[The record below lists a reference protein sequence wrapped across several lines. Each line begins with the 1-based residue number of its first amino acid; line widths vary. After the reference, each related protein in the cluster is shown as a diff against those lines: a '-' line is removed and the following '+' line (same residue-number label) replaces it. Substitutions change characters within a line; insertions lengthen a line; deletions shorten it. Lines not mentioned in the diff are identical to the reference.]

1 MDKLKLEYEM
11 KSKGVSVQEMCEK
24 LGISRSAFYRKMKQD
39 SEFTR
44 NEMEIIINVLQLDD
58 PVSIFFAN

>member
-24 LGISRSAFYRKMKQD
+24 LGISRSAFYRKMKQE

-44 NEMEIIINVLQLDD
+44 NEMETIINVLQLED